1 MKMFKNYAAIA
12 CSALVALALTAC
24 HTNDVGN
31 GSDAA
36 TTTLTVKGTNKLVIQ
51 LSKALPAGA
60 QLTYNG
66 ANVPVSGTTVTLE
79 GVADGKTLA
88 LVKTTPTSLV
98 IPQSTVINFGERDLV
113 VVNMDVVEEKPVG
126 VDAPLITTPS
136 SPTAPD
142 QEAKDELIGATGT
155 IKMSSS
161 TILNQPALVGQKFSI
176 TLFTPTV
183 APLTEFKTGQAKAAP
198 LAASCTPSG
207 ATFNPAVSF
216 EAVLPGAEGCQ
227 VDCDGAQSTYNGN
240 TLTAS
245 LTEFTSTPNNI
256 NIHYNITSIEDTK
269 EQIAYGTLDTGT
281 SKVSFTENFGF
292 DYPDQATAAS
302 GVVDRMFCSLFG
314 SKAFP
319 MSMNVDVKVAGPS
332 NYVMYQE
339 VKILTIVSG
348 SRTFTV
354 KVYGKVT
361 TDIQLVDVP
370 SEDEPKEP
378 EIVPTH
384 NGGSN

>member
-66 ANVPVSGTTVTLE
+66 VTVPVSGTTATLE

-98 IPQSTVINFGERDLV
+98 IPQSTVVNFGERDLV

-126 VDAPLITTPS
+126 VDAPLITLPS

-161 TILNQPALVGQKFSI
+161 TIQNQPALVGQKFSI

-183 APLTEFKTGQAKAAP
+183 APLTEYKLGAAEAAP
-198 LAASCTPSG
+198 LAAACTPSG

-216 EAVLPGAEGCQ
+216 EATLPGADGCEVYCKGTGISSSNYEG
-227 VDCDGAQSTYNGN
+227 VK
-240 TLTAS
+240 LTAS
-245 LTEFTSTPNNI
+245 MSSFAQATYPISVK
-256 NIHYNITSIEDTK
+256 YNITAIEDTK
-269 EQIAYGTLDTGT
+269 EQIAFGSLNAGT
-281 SKVSFTENFGF
+281 SKVSYEENFGF
-292 DYPDQATAAS
+292 ESDAT
-302 GVVDRMFCSLFG
+302 GIIDRLFCSLFG
-314 SKAFP
+314 TKALP
-319 MSMNVDVKVAGPS
+319 MSMSVDFKVSGPS
-332 NYVMYQE
+332 NYVIYQE
-339 VKILTIVSG
+339 VKTLTIVSG

-361 TDIQLVDVP
+361 TDIQLLDVP

>member
-66 ANVPVSGTTVTLE
+66 VTVPVSGTTATLE

-98 IPQSTVINFGERDLV
+98 IPQSTVVNFGERDLV

-126 VDAPLITTPS
+126 VDAPLITLPS

-161 TILNQPALVGQKFSI
+161 TIQNQPALVGQKFSI

-183 APLTEFKTGQAKAAP
+183 APLTEFKTGEAKAAP
-198 LAASCTPSG
+198 LAASCTPTG
-207 ATFNPAVSF
+207 AKFNPAVSF

-227 VDCDGAQSTYNGN
+227 VDCDGAQSSYNGN

-256 NIHYNITSIEDTK
+256 NIHYNITAIEDTK
-269 EQIAYGTLDTGT
+269 EQIAFGSLNAGT
-281 SKVSFTENFGF
+281 SKVSYEEKFGF
-292 DYPDQATAAS
+292 ESDAT
-302 GVVDRMFCSLFG
+302 GIIDRLFCSLFG
-314 SKAFP
+314 TKALP
-319 MSMNVDVKVAGPS
+319 ISMSVDFKVSGPS
-332 NYVMYQE
+332 NYVIYQE
-339 VKILTIVSG
+339 VKTLTIVSG

-361 TDIQLVDVP
+361 TDIQLLDVP